1 MYLRVVNCI
10 ITKVQFHATRLSTF
24 EYKGQFVPIDFTR
37 CLKMENTN
45 ILFYKAVFQHAL
57 IALLNDIPSIQ
68 NLTLQIL
75 FQRLEM
81 QWDLGHQHKLSQL
94 KKVQFLMH
102 IFEEDVDN
110 VLYLVC
116 FLKAVPFMEK
126 LELHFGGCK
135 ELWFANNGP
144 AI

>member
-1 MYLRVVNCI
+1 
-10 ITKVQFHATRLSTF
+10 
-24 EYKGQFVPIDFTR
+24 
-37 CLKMENTN
+37 
-45 ILFYKAVFQHAL
+45 
-57 IALLNDIPSIQ
+57 
-68 NLTLQIL
+68 
-75 FQRLEM
+75 M

-126 LELHFGGCK
+126 LELHVCTLASSYLLVDIFD
-135 ELWFANNGP
+135 LLLHFYIVSFACCFSSNPNQDNWSN
-144 AI
+144 IRVLF